1 MFAIDRESLLKTRS
15 LQTSSMRSSLSSS
28 LSLPLSS
35 SLSSAMRLSTSSS
48 LNLSLSSS
56 LSLTTA
62 RTEKKIAAIIGRLAV
77 RSLYEEL
84 ALTPKPGLV
93 SLIDNGS
100 HHDMDARSF
109 YRSLFTLRHYFVEI
123 CQAGMQEAPFAVLQ
137 QLAIRAEAR
146 MLQATQGVNTHRGA
160 IFCLGMLSA
169 AIAACKV
176 QGCILT
182 AATIQATLLRHW
194 GAALIEHSHGNDI
207 GSHGQIVAATHAV
220 SGAREEAARGYPAL
234 FSVALPVFSATL
246 AAGRNLRCAKVDTL
260 FTLMLHIHDTNVYYR
275 GGSSAAE
282 LVQQHAQAFI
292 DAGSSAAPDWQ
303 ARAAASHRCFVARG
317 ISPGGAADLLAATC
331 LLHQV
336 LYPGLH
342 PALHQT
348 IHQTARQGAHQIE
361 HQTEH
366 QAAHQASKR

>member
-1 MFAIDRESLLKTRS
+1 MFALERESLLKTRS
-15 LQTSSMRSSLSSS
+15 LQTSSMRSSLS
-28 LSLPLSS
+28 L
-35 SLSSAMRLSTSSS
+35 AIHLSTSSS
-48 LNLSLSSS
+48 LSLSS
-56 LSLTTA
+56 A

-84 ALTPKPGLV
+84 VLTPKPGLV

-109 YRSLFTLRHYFVEI
+109 YRSLFALRRYFVEI
-123 CQAGMQEAPFAVLQ
+123 SLAGMQGAPFAVLK
-137 QLAIRAEAR
+137 QLAIHAEAR

-160 IFCLGMLSA
+160 IFCLGLLCA
-169 AIAACKV
+169 AIAACKA
-176 QGCILT
+176 QGRLPT
-182 AATIQATLLRHW
+182 AAAIQASLLRHW
-194 GAALIEHSHGNDI
+194 GAALIEHSHGTDI
-207 GSHGQIVAATHAV
+207 GTHGQIVAANHAV
-220 SGAREEAARGYPAL
+220 SGAREEAARGYPAV
-234 FSVALPVFSATL
+234 FSVALPTFTATL
-246 AAGRNLRCAKVDTL
+246 AAGRDLRCAKVDTL
-260 FTLMLHIHDTNVYYR
+260 FALMLHIHDTNVYYR

-282 LVQQHAQAFI
+282 LVHQHAQAFI

-342 PALHQT
+342 QTMHQT
-348 IHQTARQGAHQIE
+348 ERQGAHQIE

-366 QAAHQASKR
+366 QASHQSSKR